1 MKNRN
6 LVFVVTLVMVTA
18 ISAVAQ
24 GQQGT
29 YSPTNPADPA
39 LNQGPKKEAVGDE
52 FMVSTQLASS
62 TLAAVDVLKN
72 GGNAVDAALT
82 ALFVQQVHDY
92 HMVFLFGSMSAI
104 YYDAASGKYY
114 ALNAVSGRPHADRGE
129 RGDASKVAIGG
140 TVRGA
145 AMLSERFGS
154 RPWASL
160 IKPAVAAAEQG
171 AIVTSF
177 MYGLNFS
184 LFEFGYLGDLRDH
197 EEARA
202 FYMPDGYLVG
212 VGRRWKMPALAETFE
227 CLVFQRRI
235 VFFTVSPHGD
245 AYQFVIPEPV
255 DCFMDIGVSKFCRL
269 F

>member
-1 MKNRN
+1 MKMRS
-6 LVFVVTLVMVTA
+6 LAIVVTLAMVL
-18 ISAVAQ
+18 AVGAAVEGQ
-24 GQQGT
+24 QQGT
-29 YSPTNPADPA
+29 YGPTNPADPA
-39 LNQGPKKEAVGDE
+39 LNQGPKNEAVGDE

-62 TLAAVDVLKN
+62 TLAAMDVLKN

-92 HMVFLFGSMSAI
+92 HMVFLFGSLSAI

-114 ALNAVSGRPHADRGE
+114 SLNAVSGRPDADRGE

-160 IKPAVAAAEQG
+160 IEPAVGAAEEG

-177 MYGLNFS
+177 MCGLNFS

-202 FYMPDGYLVG
+202 
-212 VGRRWKMPALAETFE
+212 
-227 CLVFQRRI
+227 
-235 VFFTVSPHGD
+235 
-245 AYQFVIPEPV
+245 
-255 DCFMDIGVSKFCRL
+255 
-269 F
+269 